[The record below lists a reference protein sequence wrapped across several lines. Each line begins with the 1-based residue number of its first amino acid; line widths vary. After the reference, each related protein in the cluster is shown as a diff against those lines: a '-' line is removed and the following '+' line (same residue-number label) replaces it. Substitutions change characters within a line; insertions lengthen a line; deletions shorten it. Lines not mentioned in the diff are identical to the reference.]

1 MKTCNGRAIGLLVGK
16 KSKDRDRRKGKERE
30 GDRERYG
37 TTGGKDYNASRSEG
51 GDVVSCEWGW
61 QIYIMVKPPWE
72 KRTNT
77 GILSGKM
84 SNPP

>member
-1 MKTCNGRAIGLLVGK
+1 MKISSKMKTCNGRAIGLLVGK

-51 GDVVSCEWGW
+51 GCCV
-61 QIYIMVKPPWE
+61 
-72 KRTNT
+72 
-77 GILSGKM
+77 L
-84 SNPP
+84 

>member
-37 TTGGKDYNASRSEG
+37 TTGGRTIMPVEVRG
-51 GDVVSCEWGW
+51 GMLCPVNGVGR
-61 QIYIMVKPPWE
+61 YILW
-72 KRTNT
+72 
-77 GILSGKM
+77 
-84 SNPP
+84 

>member
-37 TTGGKDYNASRSEG
+37 TTGGRTIMPVEVRG
-51 GDVVSCEWGW
+51 GGCCV
-61 QIYIMVKPPWE
+61 
-72 KRTNT
+72 
-77 GILSGKM
+77 L
-84 SNPP
+84 

>member
-16 KSKDRDRRKGKERE
+16 KVKTEIEGKGRRGKGIGRDTEQR
-30 GDRERYG
+30 
-37 TTGGKDYNASRSEG
+37 GGRTIMPVEVR

>member
-37 TTGGKDYNASRSEG
+37 TTGGRTIMPVEVR